1 MFRSVLAAAAS
12 IVFLSTTAL
21 AELPSLNKPLS
32 VLSIAD
38 RGEMLLQDKEVSY
51 RPWTSQSNL
60 GEVHVLQYFA
70 GTSSASK
77 IFEPFTDRLQK
88 EFPQRGYHVTTVIN
102 LDAAMWGTGG
112 FVTGEAK
119 SSKKKYPDSTM
130 VLDEDGAGAA
140 NWELGKK
147 GAVLVV
153 MDRAGSIIYLAR
165 KAMSEQD
172 IAATIN
178 LVRDSI
184 DS

>member
-1 MFRSVLAAAAS
+1 MFRTILAAAS
-12 IVFLSTTAL
+12 IMFLSTAAM
-21 AELPSLNKPLS
+21 AESPSLNEPLP

-38 RGEMLLQDKEVSY
+38 RGELLLQDTKYSY
-51 RPWTSQSNL
+51 RPWSSQSNS

-77 IFEPFTDRLQK
+77 TFEPFTDILQK
-88 EFPQRGYHVTTVIN
+88 EFPERGYHVTTIIN

-119 SSKKKYPDSTM
+119 SSKAKYPGSTM
-130 VLDEDGAGAA
+130 VLDEEGAGAA

-153 MDRAGSIIYLAR
+153 MNKAGSVIYLSH

-172 IAATIN
+172 IAATIDLMREN
-178 LVRDSI
+178 INS
-184 DS
+184 